1 MDAHEV
7 LLHPVEQRG
16 RVELSA
22 VLLHVA
28 LSLMDSLW
36 VHVHSRN
43 LHARIDL
50 LIAELMAATRAEP
63 HGDHAMTLRAL
74 QFLQRIVASALFV
87 HREQLALAH
96 AAETDL
102 LLAVRARQAPIRARK
117 THPALRIALLRRAA
131 ARNQREAGRKPVGSG
146 FVDVGIDAVEGNRLV
161 GIVRLQG
168 VHEGV
173 VVGGDRVAVEGDVAV
188 GRVEDGLFR
197 TRIEVLRGNTR

>member
-28 LSLMDSLW
+28 LSLIPSLC

-50 LIAELMAATRAEP
+50 LIAELMPATRAEP
-63 HGDHAMTLRAL
+63 HGDHAMALRAL
-74 QFLQRIVASALFV
+74 QFLQRVVASALLV

-96 AAETDL
+96 AAETDFF
-102 LLAVRARQAPIRARK
+102 LAVRACQAPIRARK
-117 THPALRIALLRRAA
+117 THPTLRVALLRRAA
-131 ARNQREAGRKPVGSG
+131 ARNQRDEERKPVGSG
-146 FVDVGIDAVEGNRLV
+146 FVDVGIDGVEGNRLV
-161 GIVRLQG
+161 GIVGFQG

-197 TRIEVLRGNTR
+197 I